1 MSIDELSMKK
11 TAEVKNNE
19 SMIGA
24 IANESLIAKEFKK
37 HQCYRDYTRIVSTN
51 NNCESSFSK
60 ECTYVKGDYKAVSQI
75 IDKEIF

>member
-1 MSIDELSMKK
+1 MKK
-11 TAEVKNNE
+11 TVEIKNNE

-37 HQCYRDYTRIVSTN
+37 HHQCYKDYTRIVSTN
-51 NNCESSFSK
+51 NNWESSFSK
-60 ECTYVKGDYKAVSQI
+60 ERTYVKRDYKAVSQI